1 MMSSKALPGGPI
13 GPVETVVSTIHLE
26 RLVRVGNLS
35 PMQVSVALG
44 RAGSPTSPK
53 IVRQW
58 LRTRKAA
65 NHDKPFTIA
74 TILAI
79 LKGLS
84 KGDI

>member
-1 MMSSKALPGGPI
+1 MMSSKALPDGPI
-13 GPVETVVSTIHLE
+13 GPVEIIISTIHLE
-26 RLVRVGNLS
+26 RLVKVGNLS
-35 PMQVSVALG
+35 PVEVSQALE

-53 IVRQW
+53 VVRQW

-79 LKGLS
+79 LKGVSRAEL
-84 KGDI
+84 